1 MASVMQGDAYNIPV
15 TIKSGNGT
23 LITPEIAACVEI
35 TVGQFTKRWPG
46 QVTFDEKTGE
56 WQFPVTQKQ
65 TFRFAPGAAV
75 VQARVVFQ
83 DGSIMGGSGAP
94 VRVEQS
100 ASRGTLPQPEKTE
113 AVTGSAPKATEVTIP
128 TVHDIDVSLHSQVI
142 LSDPIKAPY
151 IGDNGNW
158 YEYDAATGTFVDTGT
173 AASGTPPITPD
184 TAGKYLTN
192 DGSKAEWAK
201 IEPLPEGGA
210 EGQVLTKKSDAN
222 GDAEWEDKQKSV
234 LYEPQDL
241 TAEQKQFA
249 RNNIDA
255 SQVTYATWVSFR
267 KYVYDFDLFSV
278 VNGEKKDNDVVP
290 TSSNLYPVLLI
301 KGYVTGKS
309 VPLTLY
315 ARDGS
320 VWGGYYD
327 PVKDIVNL
335 SVIPSSEPNLFLV
348 HLIQGKPDS
357 DGNPTYTVDK
367 TFTEIKTAYDAG
379 KKVELIPPAGNQF
392 FIASVGSAPF
402 EVVNVTTKMIYFRSV
417 GSSSVGID
425 LFPSWILGG
434 VPFGV
439 ISVRISSDEK
449 VSVEFP
455 FSVDGDTGRTVWDL
469 VQKLPQQYVAI
480 VTAGTDGTLSSNST
494 LNQLQSVANAYN
506 RVTDIAGSALI
517 NALYNEKLYYMSVIT
532 DTSITFTAT
541 TENGLETLAVSND
554 GKEGSTDVWT
564 HEVVPLGSSTDI
576 SLGLTSAA
584 IGQTI
589 KVKTVDTDGKP
600 TAWEAVD
607 MATGGGGETWEL
619 INEVTLSEDAMAVV
633 FDKDKSG
640 AAFGLRKFAVVGW
653 TKGSNASNTGGG
665 TICINVANTADD
677 RYSIVPPVANHGALK
692 GDQLRYWHAAAEIL
706 AEKGWRWYLTGADN
720 TWKTN
725 QVIVGTSLRGVS
737 QTIPKV
743 ATYLALW
750 SRTSGSA
757 FAAGS
762 EIKLYGV
769 RA

>member
-113 AVTGSAPKATEVTIP
+113 VVTGSAPNTTEVTIP

-201 IEPLPEGGA
+201 IEALPEGGV
-210 EGQVLTKKSDAN
+210 EGQVLTKKSDTD

-241 TAEQKQFA
+241 TAEQKKFA

-255 SQVTYATWVSFR
+255 LQVTYATWVSFR
-267 KYVYDFDLFSV
+267 KYVYDFDLFCIFSSQQ
-278 VNGEKKDNDVVP
+278 KDNDIVP
-290 TSSNLYPVLLI
+290 KSYEFYPALVI
-301 KGYVTGKS
+301 KGLVSGTS
-309 VPLTLY
+309 IPLTLY

-335 SVIPSSEPNLFLV
+335 SIIPSSVSNLFLV
-348 HLIQGKPDS
+348 HLIQGEPDS
-357 DGNPTYTVDK
+357 DGELTYTVDK
-367 TFTEIKTAYDAG
+367 TFAEIKAAYDAG
-379 KKVELIPPAGNQF
+379 KKVELIPPAGDLN
-392 FIASVGSAPF
+392 FIVSIGSAPF
-402 EVVNVTTKMIYFRSV
+402 NVVRATTEIIVFESIGASV
-417 GSSSVGID
+417 AWAKGLPTYV
-425 LFPSWILGG
+425 LGG
-434 VPFGV
+434 VPFGD
-439 ISVRISSDEK
+439 IIVRISPDEK

-455 FSVDGDTGRTVWDL
+455 FSVDGDTGRPVWNM
-469 VQKLPQQYVAI
+469 VQKLPQQYVVT
-480 VTAGTDGTLSSNST
+480 VTAGTDGTLSANNT
-494 LNQLQSVANAYN
+494 LAKLQSVMQAYG
-506 RVTDIAGSALI
+506 TGLDISGAALI
-517 NALYNEKLYYMSVIT
+517 NALYNGKLYYMSVG
-532 DTSITFTAT
+532 TSTSMTFAAT
-541 TENGLETLAVSND
+541 TENGLETLTVSND

-564 HEVVPLGSSTDI
+564 HEVVPLGIPPVPVT
-576 SLGLTSAA
+576 AA
-584 IGQTI
+584 DNGKFLRVVDGQW
-589 KVKTVDTDGKP
+589 
-600 TAWEAVD
+600 AAEAV
-607 MATGGGGETWEL
+607 A
-619 INEVTLSEDAMAVV
+619 
-633 FDKDKSG
+633 
-640 AAFGLRKFAVVGW
+640 
-653 TKGSNASNTGGG
+653 NA
-665 TICINVANTADD
+665 
-677 RYSIVPPVANHGALK
+677 K
-692 GDQLRYWHAAAEIL
+692 
-706 AEKGWRWYLTGADN
+706 
-720 TWKTN
+720 
-725 QVIVGTSLRGVS
+725 GVS
-737 QTIPKV
+737 
-743 ATYLALW
+743 
-750 SRTSGSA
+750 
-757 FAAGS
+757 F
-762 EIKLYGV
+762 
-769 RA
+769 

>member
-113 AVTGSAPKATEVTIP
+113 AVTGSAPNTTEVTIP

-201 IEPLPEGGA
+201 IEALPEGGA
-210 EGQVLTKKSDAN
+210 EGQVLTKKSDAD

-241 TAEQKQFA
+241 TEEQKKFA
-249 RNNIDA
+249 RDNIA
-255 SQVTYATWVSFR
+255 VSQVTYASWVSFR

-290 TSSNLYPVLLI
+290 ISSNLYPVLLI
-301 KGYVTGKS
+301 KGYVRGTS

-315 ARDGS
+315 ACDGS

-335 SVIPSSEPNLFLV
+335 SVIPSSESNLFLV
-348 HLIQGKPDS
+348 HLITGENGS

-367 TFTEIKTAYDAG
+367 TFAEIKTACDAG
-379 KKVELIPPAGNQF
+379 KKVELIPPADDQNF
-392 FIASVGSAPF
+392 SMSVGTAPF
-402 EVVNVTTKMIYFRSV
+402 EVVNVTIDAIVFQSL
-417 GSSSVGID
+417 GSSLVGASK
-425 LFPSWILGG
+425 LPTWMLGG
-434 VPFGV
+434 VPLGGIVV
-439 ISVRISSDEK
+439 IISSDKK
-449 VSVEFP
+449 VSVQFP
-455 FSVDGDTGRTVWDL
+455 FSVDGDTEELTWRII
-469 VQKLPQQYVAI
+469 QKLPQQYFVP
-480 VTAGTDGTLSSNST
+480 VTVNTGTDGILGAPNTLAELKSIMR
-494 LNQLQSVANAYN
+494 AYTPRGN
-506 RVTDIAGSALI
+506 MAGGASI
-517 NALYNEKLYYMSVIT
+517 NVVYNGKLYYMSANT
-532 DTSITFTAT
+532 PASMTFTAT
-541 TENGLETLAVSND
+541 TENGLETITGSND

-564 HEVVPLGSSTDI
+564 HEVTSFGNNDVVVTLTFQDNRYKTSLSAIEINNAVRAGKHVVLKDPNTELEFPLGYWSNSDVGI
-576 SLGLTSAA
+576 SVFS
-584 IGQTI
+584 
-589 KVKTVDTDGKP
+589 
-600 TAWEAVD
+600 
-607 MATGGGGETWEL
+607 MATQIAG
-619 INEVTLSEDAMAVV
+619 VY
-633 FDKDKSG
+633 SG
-640 AAFGLRKFAVVGW
+640 FGDSMISSWKVVGSVA
-653 TKGSNASNTGGG
+653 TPYNR
-665 TICINVANTADD
+665 TIPSTALP
-677 RYSIVPPVANHGALK
+677 SISSSDNGKFLRVVDGA
-692 GDQLRYWHAAAEIL
+692 WAAAEI
-706 AEKGWRWYLTGADN
+706 
-720 TWKTN
+720 TN
-725 QVIVGTSLRGVS
+725 ANGVN
-737 QTIPKV
+737 
-743 ATYLALW
+743 
-750 SRTSGSA
+750 
-757 FAAGS
+757 F
-762 EIKLYGV
+762 
-769 RA
+769 